1 MLPVAYMPSKKP
13 VENNKLQNYMSQFIL
28 ESARGEYITRDTQL
42 GQCQGSSLPDL
53 IWTPSHL
60 TPGGLNWVERICSQP
75 WLVPSW

>member
-13 VENNKLQNYMSQFIL
+13 VENNVTELLTSQFIL
-28 ESARGEYITRDTQL
+28 ESARREYITRDTQL

-60 TPGGLNWVERICSQP
+60 TPGGH
-75 WLVPSW
+75 